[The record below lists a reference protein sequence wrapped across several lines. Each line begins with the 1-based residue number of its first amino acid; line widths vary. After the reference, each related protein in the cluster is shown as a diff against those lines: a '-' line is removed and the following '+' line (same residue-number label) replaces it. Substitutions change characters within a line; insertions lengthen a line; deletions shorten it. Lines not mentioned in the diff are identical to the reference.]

1 MTRRL
6 PVTAVAAEAKP
17 EVVDRAAWQARLD
30 ELLVREKRHTREG
43 DAIAAERRR
52 LPMVAVP
59 SSATVTG
66 PDGEVPFVEAFEGR
80 RLLVGYFHMWHD
92 GKPWQSQCEGCTFAT
107 SQIQVPEYLNARDV
121 TLAVFCEGS
130 YAESRPYADWLGYRL
145 PWWSARGSQVVAGRD
160 FGFFACFLRDD
171 DDRVFETYWTTDRDT
186 EIADWSY
193 GLLDLTAY
201 GRQGGVAGLAAR
213 LAGGGTG
220 RGVAGRR
227 AADRAVTGHRRTGR
241 RFWRLPLKGSGGG
254 VSSGIGPLGAG

>member
-17 EVVDRAAWQARLD
+17 DVVDRAAWQARLD

-43 DAIAAERRR
+43 DAIAAARRR

-92 GKPWQSQCEGCTFAT
+92 GKPWESQCEGCTFAT

-160 FGFFACFLRDD
+160 FRLLRLLPARRRRPGVRDLL
-171 DDRVFETYWTTDRDT
+171 DDRPGHRDRRLELRAARPDRLR
-186 EIADWSY
+186 AP
-193 GLLDLTAY
+193 
-201 GRQGGVAGLAAR
+201 GGMAGLAAR
-213 LAGGGTG
+213 LAGGRTG
-220 RGVAGRR
+220 RGMAGRR
-227 AADRAVTGHRRTGR
+227 PADRAVAGHRRTGR
-241 RFWRLPLKGSGGG
+241 RFWRLPLTG
-254 VSSGIGPLGAG
+254 